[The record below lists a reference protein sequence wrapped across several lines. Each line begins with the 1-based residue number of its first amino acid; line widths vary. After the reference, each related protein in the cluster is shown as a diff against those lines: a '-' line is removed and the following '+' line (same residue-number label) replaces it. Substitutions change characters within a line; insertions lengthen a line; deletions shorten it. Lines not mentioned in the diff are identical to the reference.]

1 MVVHSSAKAEEF
13 VRFKLESLNYLLTKT
28 MEKSIMKSA
37 KLKSMTVK
45 AKARRRIALQQ
56 LENQLLLGI
65 KPNRGTTAEKKL
77 TPSIPLEEKDVKR
90 IKKEIETLKTR
101 I

>member
-1 MVVHSSAKAEEF
+1 MKA
-13 VRFKLESLNYLLTKT
+13 T
-28 MEKSIMKSA
+28 EK
-37 KLKSMTVK
+37 KSMTQK
-45 AKARRRIALQQ
+45 AKGRRKLALKQR
-56 LENQLLLGI
+56 EEQLLAGT